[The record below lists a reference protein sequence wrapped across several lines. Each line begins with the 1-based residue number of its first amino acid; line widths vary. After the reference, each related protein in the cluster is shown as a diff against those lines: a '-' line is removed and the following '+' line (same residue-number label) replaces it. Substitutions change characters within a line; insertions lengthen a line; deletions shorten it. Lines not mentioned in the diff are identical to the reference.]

1 MSGLDQVALRAGR
14 LTALV
19 EVLENFAAI
28 GGSKHLRVN
37 RHYLRAAF
45 QECVV
50 SGGIVGGQI
59 CLKQVH
65 VRILL
70 QTPPPNCPIPRRRRR
85 EPPSGQAEV
94 TKNKLVGFAKPI
106 QGVLVC
112 ENRKIVGKTK
122 HYEGMAIQIFG
133 RVVRSIVVVQTEI
146 PSTVCFIPEMAHQVG
161 EQATGTILEEGIS
174 RQAISLRE
182 KE

>member
-1 MSGLDQVALRAGR
+1 MSGLDKVPLRAGR

-28 GGSKHLRVN
+28 GGSKHLCVN
-37 RHYLRAAF
+37 RHYLCAAF

-50 SGGIVGGQI
+50 SGGVVGRKI

-70 QTPPPNCPIPRRRRR
+70 QIPPTNCPIPCRRRR

-94 TKNKLVGFAKPI
+94 TRNKFVGFAKPI
-106 QGVLVC
+106 QGVLIR

-122 HYEGMAIQIFG
+122 HYKGMAIQIFG

-146 PSTVCFIPEMAHQVG
+146 PSTVCFIPEMADQVR
-161 EQATGTILEEGIS
+161 EQATGTILKEAIS
-174 RQAISLRE
+174 RQAISL
-182 KE
+182 

>member
-1 MSGLDQVALRAGR
+1 MSGLDQVPLLAGR

-28 GGSKHLRVN
+28 GGSKYLCVD

-50 SGGIVGGQI
+50 SGGIVGGKI
-59 CLKQVH
+59 GLKQVH

-70 QTPPPNCPIPRRRRR
+70 QVPPANCPIPCRRRR
-85 EPPSGQAEV
+85 EPPCGQAEV
-94 TKNKLVGFAKPI
+94 TKNNLVGFAKPI

-112 ENRKIVGKTK
+112 ENRKIVSKTK
-122 HYEGMAIQIFG
+122 HYKGMAIQIFG
-133 RVVRSIVVVQTEI
+133 RV
-146 PSTVCFIPEMAHQVG
+146 
-161 EQATGTILEEGIS
+161 
-174 RQAISLRE
+174 
-182 KE
+182 